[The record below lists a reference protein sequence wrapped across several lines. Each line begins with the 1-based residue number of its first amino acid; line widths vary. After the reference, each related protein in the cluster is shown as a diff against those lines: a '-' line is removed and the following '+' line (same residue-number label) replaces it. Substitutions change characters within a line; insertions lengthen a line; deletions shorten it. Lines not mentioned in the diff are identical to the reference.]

1 MSQVPVNKDELSSFI
16 QNYQKRSIS
25 LNKFLI
31 SDPSTD
37 FNRRQMATIIENY
50 ERDNGNPRTKQE
62 TNDRIERLKQ
72 LLAEIY
78 PPRSEAAQAGRA
90 APPAPSTTFRP
101 AAPPA
106 PSTTFRPAPIFSS
119 QAAPPPPTLQLQS
132 ELAQPSTLSQV
143 SSQAVC
149 QTFTFKQLHEMRH
162 EVRKM
167 ASMAASMASGMISQI
182 DRLEAAMGGKSL
194 RQHPYEKK
202 TPKYLVSEGIKPF
215 DIRVF
220 DTSREEQEKQRKS
233 VFSFL
238 DQTGATSNAMDAFEK
253 YNSTDGHIEMIFDQF
268 KNYFTAYARSLH
280 AEEQEKQRKSVFSFL
295 DQTGA
300 TSNAMDAF
308 EQYNSTD
315 GHIEM
320 IFDQFN
326 NYFTAYA
333 RARSLHAAAGASGGK
348 SRYKKYFKTKKRSH
362 SYKKHSKSK
371 KYFK

>member
-1 MSQVPVNKDELSSFI
+1 MSLVPVNKDELSSFI
-16 QNYQKRSIS
+16 QNYREKKSNS

-31 SDPSTD
+31 GNPSIGDPSND
-37 FNRRQMATIIENY
+37 FNRRRMAAFIENY

-62 TNDRIERLKQ
+62 TIDRIERLKQ

-78 PPRSEAAQAGRA
+78 LPRSKAAQAGRA
-90 APPAPSTTFRP
+90 APAPSQ
-101 AAPPA
+101 AAPA
-106 PSTTFRPAPIFSS
+106 SSITFRPAPIFSS

-149 QTFTFKQLHEMRH
+149 QKANASTIKQLHEMRH
-162 EVRKM
+162 EVLKT
-167 ASMAASMASGMISQI
+167 ASGMISRI
-182 DRLEAAMGGKSL
+182 DRLEAAVGGQSP
-194 RQHPYEKK
+194 RQQVGPYEKK

-238 DQTGATSNAMDAFEK
+238 DQTGATSNAMYAFEQ

-280 AEEQEKQRKSVFSFL
+280 AAAAAAAAK
-295 DQTGA
+295 A
-300 TSNAMDAF
+300 AA
-308 EQYNSTD
+308 
-315 GHIEM
+315 
-320 IFDQFN
+320 
-326 NYFTAYA
+326 A
-333 RARSLHAAAGASGGK
+333 AAAGASGGK

>member
-31 SDPSTD
+31 GNPSIGDPSND
-37 FNRRQMATIIENY
+37 FNRRRMAAFIEQY

-62 TNDRIERLKQ
+62 TIDRRIERLKQ

-78 PPRSEAAQAGRA
+78 LPRSEAAQAGR
-90 APPAPSTTFRP
+90 

-238 DQTGATSNAMDAFEK
+238 DQTGATSNAMNAFEK

-333 RARSLHAAAGASGGK
+333 RSLHAAAAAAAGASGGK

>member
-1 MSQVPVNKDELSSFI
+1 MSVSPPETAEELE
-16 QNYQKRSIS
+16 S
-25 LNKFLI
+25 LITKYRGKNSRLNGFLF
-31 SDPSTD
+31 DPSKD
-37 FNRRQMATIIENY
+37 LNRRQIANIIEQY
-50 ERDNGNPRTKQE
+50 ERDNGNPRNEQE
-62 TNDRIERLKQ
+62 TIDRRIERLKQ

-78 PPRSEAAQAGRA
+78 LPRSEAAQAGR
-90 APPAPSTTFRP
+90 

-268 KNYFTAYARSLH
+268 
-280 AEEQEKQRKSVFSFL
+280 
-295 DQTGA
+295 
-300 TSNAMDAF
+300 
-308 EQYNSTD
+308 
-315 GHIEM
+315 
-320 IFDQFN
+320 N

-333 RARSLHAAAGASGGK
+333 RARSLHAAAAAAAGASGGK